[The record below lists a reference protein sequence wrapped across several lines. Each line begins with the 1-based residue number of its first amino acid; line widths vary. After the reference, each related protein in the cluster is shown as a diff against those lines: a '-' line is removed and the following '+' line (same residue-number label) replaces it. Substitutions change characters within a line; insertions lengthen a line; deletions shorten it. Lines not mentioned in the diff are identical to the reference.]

1 MAHGTFDSVET
12 HLENVHV
19 EEQTD
24 NLRGGWH
31 TEASLL
37 KEGWTTRPSRIAV
50 CDFQVSWN
58 HYLYHWPFQPF
69 SQLCWLR
76 EMIQH
81 SKKWATARNLVEK
94 SEVHGEDEWRVPVMR
109 EFENKKLDRQTCAQ
123 RVGFVTQDHW
133 WFILDCK
140 VAAFLHTPFPW
151 IHVSLKDDT
160 GEFMESTTN
169 RDALMQLEWIELN
182 PTYTTISFEPMPIKI
197 TDT

>member
-1 MAHGTFDSVET
+1 MGRLTVWKRIWRMFMLKNRS
-12 HLENVHV
+12 
-19 EEQTD
+19 D

-123 RVGFVTQDHW
+123 RVGFVTQDRW
-133 WFILDCK
+133 LMIYIRLQSSSFPS
-140 VAAFLHTPFPW
+140 HTIP
-151 IHVSLKDDT
+151 
-160 GEFMESTTN
+160 
-169 RDALMQLEWIELN
+169 LN
-182 PTYTTISFEPMPIKI
+182 SCQFEGRHRWVHGVNY
-197 TDT
+197 